1 MSRTTESTPAG
12 QPISQAGISLWGR
25 QHHKGTLPGRQVSH
39 PAPTHAHLYGS
50 VALWVCLLITVII
63 RVWLVIRT
71 HGVIDGDEALVGIQA
86 EHILRGELPIYF
98 YGQPYLG
105 SLEAYFIALLFAVVG
120 PSVWALRAEP
130 ILLSLILV
138 WLTWRLASA
147 LADAAQLPLYARRYF
162 VIIATLLAAVP
173 PLYDGVSELRTWG
186 GLIET
191 LILMLLLLL
200 SAFRLMRRWQAGAS
214 NQELALR
221 WAGIGFIAGLGFWIY
236 PLIVSAVLAA
246 AAWII
251 YSCVAAITRSRQ
263 QNPAMILPSITRM
276 LNGLLP
282 AIAAIPASLIGFSPA
297 LYWGATHQWQNITY
311 VLGLGGGTFVHRL
324 TTILK
329 VTRLYVACVAPGV
342 ISGAVPKENMLLSA
356 LHSPLLIVGILCIL
370 TIVILMAC
378 SFSSHNVLLLR
389 MQQLTALPLLFGA
402 CTTLIFC
409 ISTAS
414 ASGLTSTC
422 HADFA
427 GRYATPLVLAL
438 PFFFATIF
446 TGIGMYIREKGG
458 FSILPGESTT
468 RRGEGGEAWQGGPL
482 WSPAVPLMDVD
493 PKGEQGDPASE
504 ESLTS
509 GESLAP
515 TNGATVE
522 NRAPARGTPTMIRP
536 RPQIVGWAFSPLVMQ
551 GVLVAFLV
559 TYLVMQVWTYGLT
572 DAATTFQSPFCREA
586 PANNDPIIAY
596 MQREHISYAWA
607 PNLLGYPIV
616 FKTNGN
622 IIIVNPLAL
631 TNPPQAINRIPAY
644 TAAVQQADRPSF
656 IVFAQHDDAHP
667 ALLRM
672 LDDEQV
678 TYHVARFSSEPG
690 FDVLVVTPVSR
701 TVSPLESKA
710 FDGFFI
716 CSE

>member
-1 MSRTTESTPAG
+1 M
-12 QPISQAGISLWGR
+12 
-25 QHHKGTLPGRQVSH
+25 
-39 PAPTHAHLYGS
+39 
-50 VALWVCLLITVII
+50 LWVCLLITLII
-63 RVWLVIRT
+63 RMWLVLRT
-71 HGVIDGDEALVGIQA
+71 HGIIDGDEALVGIQA

-105 SLEAYFIALLFAVVG
+105 SLEAYFIALLFAIVG
-120 PSVWALRAEP
+120 PSIWALRAEP

-147 LADAAQLPLYARRYF
+147 LAGAAQLPLYARRYF

-173 PLYDGVSELRTWG
+173 PLYDGVAELRTWG

-200 SAFRLMRRWQAGAS
+200 SAFQLTRRWQAGAS
-214 NQELALR
+214 KRELTLR
-221 WAGIGFIAGLGFWIY
+221 WVGIGFIVGLGFWIY
-236 PLIVSAVLAA
+236 PLIISAILTA

-251 YSCVAAITRSRQ
+251 YSCVAAIVRSRQ
-263 QNPAMILPSITRM
+263 QNPAMILPSITTM
-276 LNGLLP
+276 LKGLLP
-282 AIAAIPASLIGFSPA
+282 AVVAIPASLIGFAPA
-297 LYWGATHQWQNITY
+297 LYWGATHQWQNIMY
-311 VLGLGGGTFVHRL
+311 ILGLGGGTFVHRL
-324 TTILK
+324 STILK

-342 ISGAVPKENMLLSA
+342 ISGAVPKENIVLSA
-356 LHSPLLIVGILCIL
+356 LHSPLLILGILCIL
-370 TIVILMAC
+370 TIATLV
-378 SFSSHNVLLLR
+378 SFSFLSHNALLLCTR
-389 MQQLTALPLLFGA
+389 RLVVLPLLFGV
-402 CTTLIFC
+402 CTALIFC

-414 ASGLTSTC
+414 ASGLASTC
-422 HADFA
+422 QADFA

-438 PFFFATIF
+438 PFFLASIF
-446 TGIGMYIREKGG
+446 TVV
-458 FSILPGESTT
+458 SIYVHETL
-468 RRGEGGEAWQGGPL
+468 
-482 WSPAVPLMDVD
+482 
-493 PKGEQGDPASE
+493 
-504 ESLTS
+504 
-509 GESLAP
+509 
-515 TNGATVE
+515 GATVE
-522 NRAPARGTPTMIRP
+522 NRAPARSAPTMLQSRH
-536 RPQIVGWAFSPLVMQ
+536 QIIGWARSPLVVQ
-551 GVLVAFLV
+551 GVFVAFLV
-559 TYLVMQVWTYGLT
+559 TYLGMQVWTYGLA
-572 DAATTFQSPFCREA
+572 DAAATFQSAFCREA

-616 FKTNGN
+616 FKTNSK
-622 IIIVNPLAL
+622 IIIANPLAL

-656 IVFAQHDDAHP
+656 LVFAGHDDAHP

-678 TYHVARFSSEPG
+678 TYRVARFPSEPG

-710 FDGFFI
+710 FYGFFI